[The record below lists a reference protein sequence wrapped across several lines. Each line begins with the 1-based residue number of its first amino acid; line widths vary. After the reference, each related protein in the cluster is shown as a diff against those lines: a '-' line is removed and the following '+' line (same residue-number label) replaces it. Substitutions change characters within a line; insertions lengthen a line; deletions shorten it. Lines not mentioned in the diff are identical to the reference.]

1 MATRS
6 QVISPL
12 QVIFTTFPGAVRYT
26 GTAMTQVRDI
36 SNPEGERRDALST
49 RVREELARRMDLE
62 LLSREAHEALQQQ
75 SFAARQAAQSQS
87 GGGDEAD
94 EVLPDFFDDAA
105 TTVSGPGA
113 PPGGTAQ
120 NRVRTRLRPSDISL
134 IEVTDDALV
143 RTRIFPRSAQCNR
156 CGHFLLLDPHHPPS
170 NLRCQCCGEGRLVI
184 EPIVFICGRCAER
197 RELMPPGERFG
208 TGDRR
213 KRRRINENIGT
224 PPRCPE
230 CNAGHIHLEKH
241 GTNTV
246 SRWQWRCNSCS
257 NFVENIQD
265 PCGACAVP
273 SAPGMTS
280 SYILMQ
286 AIPAAA
292 SNALQPLV
300 QQQMFVGNEE
310 VQIST
315 LRAEAERSREDWAD
329 SFFLATAIG
338 RGLISAEDSRR
349 LADACVSDAF
359 LVDRV
364 RAVTTTYGY
373 KAGGIA
379 NHPQTPVDPGDRLA
393 RFFRDPEGFS
403 RFLAFSVSTQGAALV
418 LEFDRMRIMERM
430 ASVTGSLSGV
440 SLADAFA
447 AEAAGM
453 RGLEIRDLL
462 LAAGQDLIVYRSLHA
477 LEHSL
482 LNSAIQLIGN
492 EALGSRLF
500 PADGTI
506 VIFERV
512 PIGRGGVVQLVNRG
526 PGLVSLIDAARD
538 RMMGCAQGCQD
549 GCPACT
555 YLRDAHCNQPL
566 EELGKPW
573 LPPNSLLSRRGGSC
587 ILSDTIV
594 A

>member
-1 MATRS
+1 MATRP

-12 QVIFTTFPGAVRYT
+12 QVIFTTFPDAVRYT

-36 SNPEGERRDALST
+36 SNPEGERRDALSI

-75 SFAARQAAQSQS
+75 SFAARQVAQAQT
-87 GGGDEAD
+87 GGPAERDD
-94 EVLPDFFDDAA
+94 VLPDFFDDAVA
-105 TTVSGPGA
+105 TANGAAPAPGT
-113 PPGGTAQ
+113 PPQ
-120 NRVRTRLRPSDISL
+120 NQVRGRLRANDISV

-143 RTRIFPRSAQCNR
+143 RTRIFPRSVHCNS
-156 CGHFLLLDPHHPPS
+156 CGHFLLLDPNHPPS
-170 NLRCQCCGEGRLVI
+170 SLRCSCCGEGRLVI
-184 EPIVFICGRCAER
+184 EPIIFICGRCGER

-208 TGDRR
+208 TGGRR
-213 KRRRINENIGT
+213 KRRRINENVGT
-224 PPRCPE
+224 PPRCSE
-230 CNAGHIHLEKH
+230 CNTGHIHLEKH

-246 SRWQWRCNSCS
+246 SRWQWACNNCS
-257 NFVENIQD
+257 NFVENVQD

-273 SAPGMTS
+273 SAPGIAS

-300 QQQMFVGNEE
+300 QQQMFVGNQE

-315 LRAEAERSREDWAD
+315 LRQEAERSRHEWAD
-329 SFFLATAIG
+329 SFFLPTAIQG
-338 RGLISAEDSRR
+338 GVISGEDSRR
-349 LADACVSDAF
+349 LRDACLSDAF

-379 NHPQTPVDPGDRLA
+379 SHPQTPVDPGDRMA
-393 RFFRDPEGFS
+393 RFFRDPEGFA
-403 RFLAFSVSTQGAALV
+403 RFLAFCVSTQGAALV
-418 LEFDRMRIMERM
+418 LEFDRARIMDRLT
-430 ASVTGSLSGV
+430 SLSRSLSGL
-440 SLADAFA
+440 SLADAFSAEGA
-447 AEAAGM
+447 AI
-453 RGLEIRDLL
+453 RGREIRDLL
-462 LAAGQDLIVYRSLHA
+462 VASGQDLFVYRSLHA

-482 LNSAIQLIGN
+482 LSSATQLIGN

-500 PADGTI
+500 PAEGTI

-555 YLRDAHCNQPL
+555 YLRDAHCNHPL

-573 LPPNSLLSRRGGSC
+573 LPPNSLLSRRGGCC
-587 ILSDTIV
+587 ILSESIIT
-594 A
+594 